1 MARQWL
7 NEGLQNC
14 TLFHALFSPILPV
27 PHRSPCYARSTLFR
41 SAPFPPSSG
50 PFHPIPPRS
59 ALFLSFGHLS
69 PQSASFDP
77 VTPHSSRSAHSSCSP
92 RLSLSLPVPRCSS
105 LLRPVPPSSALLLFS
120 KGLHNPPEMNPPYNS
135 SKMCSNFYKGLN

>member
-1 MARQWL
+1 MKDYKISPFSTPCSAPF
-7 NEGLQNC
+7 C
-14 TLFHALFSPILPV
+14 LFRTIPPV
-27 PHRSPCYARSTLFR
+27 PPSSPLFR
-41 SAPFPPSSG
+41 PSPPHSAPFPPSST

-69 PQSASFDP
+69 PPSASFDP

-105 LLRPVPPSSALLLFS
+105 LLRPVPLSSALLLFS

-135 SKMCSNFYKGLN
+135 SKMLNNFYKGLK